1 MFGIGSTEF
10 IVILLVAL
18 IVLGP
23 KSLAGIART
32 MGKAMGEFRR
42 ISTDFQRTLNAEAA
56 QEEEGERKKR
66 QAGPAPVGDSVGAA
80 PSSHDF
86 KAAGTAADNAVAS
99 QDWAD
104 AAGDLNTEPAPDAPP
119 QPSPGGPLAAAVAK
133 IGAEAEAAEGC
144 PGPGDTGKGNAA

>member
-10 IVILLVAL
+10 LVILLVAL

-56 QEEEGERKKR
+56 QEEEAERKKR
-66 QAGPAPVGDSVGAA
+66 RAGSAGDSAPSGQDLKTADPAPD
-80 PSSHDF
+80 D
-86 KAAGTAADNAVAS
+86 AVAS
-99 QDWAD
+99 QDRAE
-104 AAGDLNTEPAPDAPP
+104 APPAPDA
-119 QPSPGGPLAAAVAK
+119 QPSPGSPLAAAVAK
-133 IGAEAEAAEGC
+133 TGAEAEAAEKAAEG
-144 PGPGDTGKGNAA
+144 GAVSGDEGKGNAA

>member
-10 IVILLVAL
+10 LVILLVAL

-56 QEEEGERKKR
+56 QEEEADRKKR
-66 QAGPAPVGDSVGAA
+66 QAAPVGDSA
-80 PSSHDF
+80 PSRRDLET
-86 KAAGTAADNAVAS
+86 ADAAADNAVS
-99 QDWAD
+99 QDRAETTGAPD
-104 AAGDLNTEPAPDAPP
+104 TASAPDAPP
-119 QPSPGGPLAAAVAK
+119 PSPVTPLAAAVAK
-133 IGAEAEAAEGC
+133 AGAEAEAAEKAVG
-144 PGPGDTGKGNAA
+144 GGVAPGDESKGDAA

>member
-10 IVILLVAL
+10 LVILLVAL

-56 QEEEGERKKR
+56 QEKELERKKR
-66 QAGPAPVGDSVGAA
+66 QAGPAGGSVPLQNAAA
-80 PSSHDF
+80 P
-86 KAAGTAADNAVAS
+86 
-99 QDWAD
+99 QDRAE
-104 AAGDLNTEPAPDAPP
+104 AGDCPNAMSASDAPP
-119 QPSPGGPLAAAVAK
+119 PPSPGSRLAVAVAK
-133 IGAEAEAAEGC
+133 AGAEAEAAGKAAEESAF
-144 PGPGDTGKGNAA
+144 PGDEGKGSAV